1 MRAFIYFLGFLF
13 VISCQ
18 NQSQNAVV
26 KTDTVVIKPDT
37 ISENRMN
44 PSSKPVA
51 SYAVSVDDGVGNAN
65 NWKFAVNVY
74 ETTKTFEYKVRIQY
88 KEISSTELIQI
99 PDFNILPVV
108 SIEKSKIPMSCIIG
122 FNDAKGNF
130 KSYIEVSVS
139 NNQLKFK
146 KINNYKVR
154 KYRAPVN

>member
-1 MRAFIYFLGFLF
+1 MRAFIYLSGLFF

-18 NQSQNAVV
+18 SQSQNAVV

-44 PSSKPVA
+44 PSTKPVA
-51 SYAVSVDDGVGNAN
+51 SYAVPVDDGVGNAN

-74 ETTKTFEYKVRIQY
+74 ETSKTFEYKVHIQY
-88 KEISSTELIQI
+88 KEIRSTEVIQI
-99 PDFNILPVV
+99 PDFNKLPVV
-108 SIEKSKIPMSCIIG
+108 SIQEAKIPMSCIIG

-154 KYRAPVN
+154 KYSAPVN